1 MQVVIIVEIIIF
13 CVSLFVLV
21 YSADKFISS
30 AEKIGLSLGIPNFV
44 IGVTV
49 VALGTSLPELVSSI
63 IAILDHSP
71 DIVIGNVVGSNITNI
86 LLVLGMVAYLSKG
99 FEITFNFKKIDLPF
113 FILSALFLFFTCK
126 DQLFSLTEALVGVI
140 LLIAYIIITI
150 TDGKLKREQT
160 DELDRPTA
168 KTYFWLLA
176 GGVGIYF
183 GAKYNVS
190 SVINIGHFLNVS
202 PGIIALTAVALGTSL
217 PELFVSIAAIQQKN
231 AEIAVGNVLGSN
243 IFNSLAILGIPRFV
257 GALEIPDEVAKT
269 SVPIMLTATVLFIV
283 FTWNKKMARW
293 NGIVLLI
300 AYLVFLYTSVMN

>member
-1 MQVVIIVEIIIF
+1 MEVNIVLEIIVF
-13 CVSLFVLV
+13 CVSLAVLV
-21 YSADKFISS
+21 FSADKFIESS
-30 AEKIGLSLGIPNFV
+30 ERIGIRLGIPSFV

-63 IAILDHSP
+63 IAILDGSP

-86 LLVLGMVAYLSKG
+86 LLVLGATAVISKG
-99 FEITFNFKKIDLPF
+99 FSISFNFKKIDLPF
-113 FILSALFLFFTCK
+113 FIIAAIFIFFTCK
-126 DQLFSLTEALVGVI
+126 DQNFTIFEAVIGLV
-140 LLIAYIIITI
+140 LLLAYIIITI
-150 TDGKLKREQT
+150 PDGKVEQSDGVT
-160 DELDRPTA
+160 KDELGWITF
-168 KTYFWLLA
+168 FWLMA

-190 SVINIGHFLNVS
+190 SVINIGNFLEVP

-257 GALEIPDEVAKT
+257 GALEIPSEVKT
-269 SVPIMLTATVLFIV
+269 ISIPIMLVATVLFIV
-283 FTWNKKMARW
+283 FTWNKQVKLW
-293 NGIVLLI
+293 NGIVLLLC
-300 AYLVFLYTSVMN
+300 YGLFLYFSFLK